1 MLIDMNIF
9 RSVLLRVEMS
19 SNDIFKFV
27 FKMES
32 MLNFHP
38 ITSVADPLF
47 MNLFNLYVLAFP
59 PTERKSWAGLEYEL
73 SYEKRF
79 HVYAFM
85 QNDKFVGFLN
95 TWTFDRFYYI
105 EHFAV
110 SPNFRD
116 QHIGSEA
123 LQMLMSQIKLPIVL
137 EVEMPNSPAAI
148 RRIQFYERLGFS
160 VLSHKYAQPPYED
173 NGFLLPMQLMSNN
186 LHFASTH
193 FEFIKENLYTNV
205 YHYETETERKEEL

>member
-1 MLIDMNIF
+1 
-9 RSVLLRVEMS
+9 
-19 SNDIFKFV
+19 
-27 FKMES
+27 

-38 ITSVADPLF
+38 INSVTDPLF
-47 MNLFNLYVLAFP
+47 MNLFNLYALAFP
-59 PTERKSWAGLEYEL
+59 PAERKSWAGLEYEL

-79 HVYAFM
+79 HAYVLM

-95 TWTFDRFYYI
+95 SWLFDRFYYI

-110 SPNFRD
+110 STNFRG

-123 LQMLMSQIKLPIVL
+123 LQILMSQIKLPIVL

-173 NGFLLPMQLMSNN
+173 TGFLLPMQLMSNDP
-186 LHFASTH
+186 HFAGTH
-193 FEFIKENLYTNV
+193 FDLIKENLYANV
-205 YHYETETERKEEL
+205 YHYEPANEEKQEED